1 MAVVEEEVE
10 TEIGNLLIGAA
21 VAGEVGM
28 ESGNLLDGIATA
40 EETNGAIE
48 SLISMKRLG
57 KLLLILDG
65 ARRGVKD
72 GVVVDTSQ
80 HLLRQNVSNC
90 MTEFSYLCFLWHVIQ
105 HPNTNTYLS
114 LLIQLIRLHIRHTM
128 NHHRQ
133 QNHQSHLPNP
143 HRNQLS
149 IGFLGILQNLQR
161 KAVICD

>member
-1 MAVVEEEVE
+1 MAREGMGSQAQMVVVEEEVE
-10 TEIGNLLIGAA
+10 TENGNLLIGAA

-65 ARRGVKD
+65 ARRGAKD

-80 HLLRQNVSNC
+80 HLLRQNVSN
-90 MTEFSYLCFLWHVIQ
+90 YI
-105 HPNTNTYLS
+105 
-114 LLIQLIRLHIRHTM
+114 
-128 NHHRQ
+128 
-133 QNHQSHLPNP
+133 
-143 HRNQLS
+143 
-149 IGFLGILQNLQR
+149 
-161 KAVICD
+161 